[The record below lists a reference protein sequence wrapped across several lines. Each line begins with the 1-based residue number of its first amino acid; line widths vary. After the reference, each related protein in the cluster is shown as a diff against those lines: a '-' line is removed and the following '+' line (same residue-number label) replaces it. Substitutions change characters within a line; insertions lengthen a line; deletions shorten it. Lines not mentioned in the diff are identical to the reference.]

1 MDVVHA
7 MVHALTTASV
17 LSLAGCFRSN
27 IFRQLLT
34 VDSQVYMDDLT
45 DRDEAIGKVKV
56 AVLVPTCG
64 EKTSVMLKALFGNLQ
79 LR

>member
-1 MDVVHA
+1 MRS
-7 MVHALTTASV
+7 LPKKLIPYSYLSV
-17 LSLAGCFRSN
+17 QDNFDNTCLS
-27 IFRQLLT
+27 T
-34 VDSQVYMDDLT
+34 VDLQVYMDDLT
-45 DRDEAIGKVKV
+45 DTDEAIGKVKV